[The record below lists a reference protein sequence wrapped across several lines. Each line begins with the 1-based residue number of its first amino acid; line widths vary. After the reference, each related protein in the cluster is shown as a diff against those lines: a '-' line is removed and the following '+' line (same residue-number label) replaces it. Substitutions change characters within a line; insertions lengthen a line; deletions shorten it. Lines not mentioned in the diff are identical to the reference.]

1 MIINDAGLNALMNET
16 IRPKCKPSI
25 SVGMFVDG
33 NSDSIESIRRSW
45 NEDTILNLTYKRGV
59 DPIGRTLPYMEL
71 VWSESNDRE
80 QRNSE
85 GMARPEEF
93 EALSKVS
100 FSYTQYM
107 DFSGENKKTISTH
120 PLWLVG
126 PPVVNGNE
134 VVWTARDMMYFLN
147 NKQQIGFQS
156 GLNFGNPMRYFL
168 LDERAEHKSKPY
180 DFEFVNYLQQTQRR
194 TQLSL
199 ENVIDTAVV
208 YEGTSKNL
216 LKDIAS
222 TRNYFWDFHIS
233 REGMELK
240 SLSDLLNQTKVVH
253 TFKGDVM
260 KKFPDLQKNS
270 NISAFSFSKNRVKI
284 KTDEAY
290 KITTPS
296 AVEEEMGASVN
307 RYDLDDWGTVT
318 EHSGGYVANT
328 INKVVYTT
336 STTNSITVAPVV
348 ITQEEVFVNNNKVG
362 ELYSENN
369 SCFFD
374 ESNTTMTPRMELLNK
389 YFNENVYTM
398 QFEGLPHFAIEPC
411 DLVGVE
417 TNITENGERVI
428 KKGVVIEQELAYNG
442 CWVQKLIV
450 HEVRADG

>member
-1 MIINDAGLNALMNET
+1 MIINDAGLNALMNES
-16 IRPKCKPSI
+16 IRPKCTPLIEVTKFVGKNETIYRAWDEKNILSI
-25 SVGMFVDG
+25 
-33 NSDSIESIRRSW
+33 
-45 NEDTILNLTYKRGV
+45 TYKRGV

-71 VWSESNDRE
+71 VWTELNLEEALQHETMS
-80 QRNSE
+80 
-85 GMARPEEF
+85 RPESF
-93 EALSKVS
+93 DTLSRVI
-100 FSYTQYM
+100 FNFTQYM
-107 DFSGENKKTISTH
+107 DFGGESKKTVEMY

-126 PPVVNGNE
+126 TPVVNGNE
-134 VVWTARDMMYFLN
+134 IVWTARDMMYFLN
-147 NKQQIGFQS
+147 TKQEIGFRF
-156 GLNFGNPMRYFL
+156 GLPFRNPLRYFL
-168 LDERAEHKSKPY
+168 LDERAEHKSNPY
-180 DFEFVNYLQQTQRR
+180 DDSFIYALQSTQEKLKDV
-194 TQLSL
+194 TELSISSP
-199 ENVIDTAVV
+199 VI
-208 YEGTSKNL
+208 YEGKTKNL

-222 TRNYFWDFHIS
+222 TRNYFWDFS
-233 REGMELK
+233 NAGAMKLK
-240 SLSDLLNQTKVVH
+240 SISDLLNQTKVVH
-253 TFKGDVM
+253 TFKGDIM

-290 KITTPS
+290 TITTPS

-336 STTNSITVAPVV
+336 NTTNSITVAPVV
-348 ITQEEVFVNNNKVG
+348 ITQEEIFVNNNKVG

-374 ESNTTMTPRMELLNK
+374 ESNTTMAPRMELLNK